1 MTGEVVSQ
9 RQTVHLAALSTLEQP
24 VREGL
29 VLPSMKT
36 VAVERKPSC
45 QGEAGK
51 GRQYVVAPRPQE
63 AHKHCFSPVSSPDAS
78 VGLALFKA
86 ETHTI
91 LLQSH

>member
-1 MTGEVVSQ
+1 MRGEVVSQ
-9 RQTVHLAALSTLEQP
+9 RQTAHLAAPSTLEQP
-24 VREGL
+24 RREGL
-29 VLPSMKT
+29 VLPSLKT
-36 VAVERKPSC
+36 VAADRKPSH

-91 LLQSH
+91 LLQNH